1 MAKKRKETEDDEE
14 DDSFKIPKFDKKEYV
29 KEQKRNIK
37 TYYISLAFGLLI
49 AIVSAGFFILLEG
62 NSFRWPLVLLFGI
75 LTGSWLR
82 YLYLKL
88 NIETEK
94 FDKKTWFSNYAIYFF
109 TWLVILIVLINP
121 PVYDS
126 EPPKVEIAVLP
137 DYQEIGGDVVIVAK
151 ISDNSGVNK
160 EDITFKIDNVT
171 IPTNDFEFIENKIFK
186 YVHVCPD
193 SLSENETKTYD
204 YEITVKDKKG
214 LESDPTSGTFTYG
227 NDAISLASSEG
238 KAGLGDAINF
248 VIKDKNVFDVYYTIN
263 NRSQKIYVDYDSNSG
278 YYTTYPRYWSNID
291 EGENVT
297 LQVYAVFKKYFQQP
311 TDEPEQQWSMDKVKD
326 YNIHNNTIEDTS
338 KYTFEAA
345 SDIEGETPPGP
356 NSIKPKKI
364 FVGVPGF
371 ELIIL
376 VASLVIAIIIHKR
389 RKRK

>member
-1 MAKKRKETEDDEE
+1 MAKKRKDLDEE
-14 DDSFKIPKFDKKEYV
+14 EDEPFKIPKFDKEEYV
-29 KEQKRNIK
+29 KEQRRNIK
-37 TYYISLAFGLLI
+37 AYYISLAFGLLI
-49 AIVSAGFFILLEG
+49 AVISAGFFILLEG
-62 NSFRWPLVLLFGI
+62 NSMRWPLVLLFGF

-88 NIETEK
+88 NIDTGD
-94 FDKKTWFSNYAIYFF
+94 FDKKTWFGNYAIYFF

-126 EPPKVEIAVLP
+126 EPPKIELSVLP
-137 DYQEIGGDVVIVAK
+137 DYQEIGGDVLLVAK
-151 ISDNSGVNK
+151 ISDNSGVDK
-160 EDITFKIDNVT
+160 EDITLKIDNET
-171 IPTNDFEFIENKIFK
+171 IPTDDFEFIENKIFK
-186 YVHVCPD
+186 YVHECPD

-204 YEITVKDKKG
+204 YELTVKDKNG
-214 LESDPTSGTFTYG
+214 LESDPKTGTFTYS
-227 NDAISLASSEG
+227 NDAITLASTEG
-238 KAGLGDAINF
+238 KVGPGDAINF
-248 VIKDKNVFDVYYTIN
+248 EIKAKNVFDVYYTIN
-263 NRSQKIYVDYDSNSG
+263 NRSEKIYVEYSNSG
-278 YYTTYPRYWSNID
+278 FYTTYPKYWSNID

-297 LQVYAVFKKYFQQP
+297 LHVYAVFKKYFKQP

-345 SDIEGETPPGP
+345 SDIEGETAPGS
-356 NSIKPKKI
+356 NSINKKKI
-364 FVGVPGF
+364 FVSVPGF